1 MLKNEQDISK
11 ALHIA
16 SQITM
21 KKKQCA
27 AMAIMNNEGKVL
39 FLKRSPQ
46 DSFHP
51 STWCLPGGGIEG
63 YEDAVS
69 AVKREVYEESGI
81 EDDTY
86 TILEVMKVAL
96 PDVDIFYYK
105 ATLNNPNEVQSFI
118 RIDDEEHVQYQWCM
132 KDEWDEMDLILDL
145 KNHMNV
151 LFKNEMMKVWQYK

>member
-1 MLKNEQDISK
+1 MLKQDINK
-11 ALHIA
+11 AQHIA

-21 KKKQCA
+21 KKKQCT
-27 AMAIMNNEGKVL
+27 AMAIMNDEGKVL

-51 STWCLPGGGIEG
+51 STWCLPGGGVEG
-63 YEDAVS
+63 YEDIMC

-86 TILEVMKVAL
+86 TILELMQVNL

-105 ATLNNPNEVQSFI
+105 AMLNNPKQVQSFI
-118 RIDDEEHVQYQWCM
+118 RIDDEEHVQYQWLD
-132 KDEWDEMDLILDL
+132 KDEWNQLDLILDL
-145 KNHMNV
+145 KKHMND
-151 LFKNEMMKVWQYK
+151 LFKNEIMKQWRYQ

>member
-1 MLKNEQDISK
+1 MLIQNISK
-11 ALHIA
+11 AEHIA

-27 AMAIMNNEGKVL
+27 AMAIMNDKGKVL

-51 STWCLPGGGIEG
+51 STWCLPGGGVEG
-63 YEDAVS
+63 YEEAIS

-86 TILEVMKVAL
+86 VILESMKVDL
-96 PDVDIFYYK
+96 KDVNIFYYK
-105 ATLNNPNEVQSFI
+105 AILKDPTGGVQSFI
-118 RIDDEEHVQYQWCM
+118 RIDDEEHVQYMWM
-132 KDEWDEMDLILDL
+132 KKEEWNQMDLILDL
-145 KNHMNV
+145 NAHMNQ
-151 LFKNEMMKVWQYK
+151 LFKNEMMQECQYK